1 MPRKK
6 LKDTKVGKFLIG
18 KGGII
23 SALGDAVPDKGILGL
38 VRNLIDSDKG
48 ISPED
53 KETALELLKMD
64 RMEME
69 GVTQRWQADTSSDNK
84 LAKMVRPLILL
95 YLTFMFTIYIILD
108 SLEVFSIDQAWVKL
122 LENILITIYVSYF
135 GSRGFEKYAQIKNK

>member
-38 VRNLIDSDKG
+38 VKNLIDSDKG

-53 KETALELLKMD
+53 KETALELLQMD

-95 YLTFMFTIYIILD
+95 YLTFVFTIYIILD
-108 SLEVFSIDQAWVKL
+108 SLEVFSINEAWVKL

>member
-1 MPRKK
+1 MPKRK
-6 LKDTKVGKFLIG
+6 LRDTKVGKFLIG
-18 KGGII
+18 KGGIM

-38 VRNLIDSDKG
+38 VKNLIDSDNG
-48 ISPED
+48 ISPQD
-53 KETALELLKMD
+53 KETALELLEMD
-64 RMEME
+64 KMEME
-69 GVTQRWQADTSSDNK
+69 GVTARWEADANSDNR

-95 YLTFMFTIYIILD
+95 YLTFVFTIYIILD

>member
-1 MPRKK
+1 VPKKK

-18 KGGII
+18 KSGIMT
-23 SALGDAVPDKGILGL
+23 ALGESVPDKGILGL
-38 VRNLIDSDKG
+38 VKNLITTDKALA
-48 ISPED
+48 PAD
-53 KETALELLKMD
+53 KETALELLQMD
-64 RMEME
+64 KMEME
-69 GVTQRWQADTSSDNK
+69 GVTQRWQADANSDNR

-95 YLTFMFTIYIILD
+95 YLTFVFTIYIILD

>member
-1 MPRKK
+1 MPKKK

-18 KGGII
+18 KSGIMT
-23 SALGDAVPDKGILGL
+23 ALGESVPDKGILGL
-38 VRNLIDSDKG
+38 VKNLITTDKALA
-48 ISPED
+48 PAD
-53 KETALELLKMD
+53 KETALELLQMD
-64 RMEME
+64 KMEME
-69 GVTQRWQADTSSDNK
+69 GVTQRWQADANSDNR

-95 YLTFMFTIYIILD
+95 YLTFVFTIYIILD

>member
-1 MPRKK
+1 MPKKK

-18 KGGII
+18 KSGII
-23 SALGDAVPDKGILGL
+23 TALGESVPDKGILGL
-38 VRNLIDSDKG
+38 VKNLITTDKALA
-48 ISPED
+48 PAD
-53 KETALELLKMD
+53 KETALELLQMD
-64 RMEME
+64 KMEME
-69 GVTQRWQADTSSDNK
+69 GVTQRWQADANSDNK

-95 YLTFMFTIYIILD
+95 YLTFVFTIYIILD